1 MPCFQKVRHV
11 TSFDGFD
18 LNDPYCPIP
27 FYVEK
32 ASGTIFFPN
41 NFILSAGSQVQHTI
55 GYSIINSF
63 CDEINE
69 KRTDNAINFLNS
81 LDNRFSSR
89 FEGSPYVFQ
98 AVVSSARTTNSPIG
112 EYIKHLPKNDP
123 SIEILSPCL
132 WEVKP
137 DPNFVGDG
145 TTFPVLVGNGS
156 IPSSIIT
163 DEQTIDAGKYV
174 EPTGC
179 SLIHVPTVY
188 RSKFELQLDQSIQDI
203 AGMTT
208 SDNNMVFRDTSR
220 LEDQSLLPELY
231 LEANIRDNVN
241 LLSQLPID
249 RIFEKGLNNKWYFKR
264 APNAPRWGHVDLG
277 GSGERNC
284 DTAIAI
290 GHKEWKQ
297 NPITNMRDTIYV
309 TDMLI
314 FITAT
319 IKVDL
324 KAIENFL
331 IGLVKEYNAPIH
343 TISFDQWQSLVISQ
357 NLEISGCFTEVKKLS
372 VDNKPEPY
380 MNAARLMEL
389 GQIKVGT
396 CPKLKKELE
405 ALIFEKGKVTRT
417 TELKDGP
424 DVLAGWI
431 YNAQMDTYNSP
442 IDHYQSAVRNK
453 IETDYKYYVNKDE
466 FITDLF

>member
-1 MPCFQKVRHV
+1 MEGNSSMKIKKIEKVHYDEPKPV
-11 TSFDGFD
+11 YDLTVDSKYHNFFISTPHSF
-18 LNDPYCPIP
+18 IP
-27 FYVEK
+27 
-32 ASGTIFFPN
+32 AHN
-41 NFILSAGSQVQHTI
+41 
-55 GYSIINSF
+55 

-69 KRTDNAINFLNS
+69 RGVETAINFLNS
-81 LDNRFSSR
+81 IDNRFSSR
-89 FEGSPYVFQ
+89 FQGSPFVFQ

-137 DPNFVGDG
+137 DPNFIGDG

-163 DEQTIDAGKYV
+163 DEVTLKAIDEGRYV

-220 LEDQSLLPELY
+220 LEDTALLPELY
-231 LEANIRDNVN
+231 MEANIRDNIN
-241 LLSQLPID
+241 LLDLLPVD
-249 RIFEKGLNNKWYFKR
+249 RIFEKGLNNRWYFKR
-264 APNAPRWGHVDLG
+264 APNAPRFCHVDLG

-284 DTAIAI
+284 DTALCI
-290 GHKEWKQ
+290 GHKEWK
-297 NPITNMRDTIYV
+297 NNTVTNMRDTIYV
-309 TDMLI
+309 VDMLI
-314 FITAT
+314 FVTAP

-331 IGLVKEYNAPIH
+331 IGLVKVYNAPIH
-343 TISFDQWQSLVISQ
+343 TVSFDQWQSLVMTQ
-357 NLEISGCFTEVKKLS
+357 NLEVSGCFTEVKKVS
-372 VDNKPEPY
+372 VDLKPEPY

-389 GQIKVGT
+389 GQVKIGA

-405 ALIFEKGKVTRT
+405 ALIFEKGRVTRT
-417 TELKDGP
+417 TELKDGA
-424 DVLAGWI
+424 DVLTGFI
-431 YNAQMDTYNSP
+431 YDAQMCTEATP
-442 IDHYQSAVRNK
+442 IDRYKNAGAVK
-453 IETDYKYYVNKDE
+453 FDKGYKLYINKDE
-466 FITDLF
+466 YLTDLF